1 MQHMAPTGPQ
11 QPSMV
16 PLGCT
21 YLRVLPWCLGR
32 VGGPCCRSDWV
43 LACLLPCCRLVP
55 GLWPVA
61 GLQSGCCV
69 GLWLG
74 AGLCS
79 GFVPAL
85 FRLCS
90 GLFRLCSGF
99 VPACSGFVPACSGFV
114 PALFR
119 LCSGFVPALF
129 RLCSGFVPA
138 CSGFV
143 PALFRLCS
151 GLFWASWLPP
161 ALGLAGWV
169 FFCCFNSVLGKF
181 SPKIESEAPF
191 DA

>member
-74 AGLCS
+74 AGLCFCVFLPCCDEWR
-79 GFVPAL
+79 GGMRGR
-85 FRLCS
+85 RLGMCS
-90 GLFRLCSGF
+90 L
-99 VPACSGFVPACSGFV
+99 
-114 PALFR
+114 
-119 LCSGFVPALF
+119 
-129 RLCSGFVPA
+129 
-138 CSGFV
+138 
-143 PALFRLCS
+143 
-151 GLFWASWLPP
+151 
-161 ALGLAGWV
+161 LGV
-169 FFCCFNSVLGKF
+169 CVLGVVAWCLVVWDWLR
-181 SPKIESEAPF
+181 SNW
-191 DA
+191 